1 MAYGICKNYDQ
12 AGDLVQE
19 MYLRLYDIMLKH
31 PEKELKETY
40 VWVVMCNIQKTK
52 WKRSEKYK
60 EVSLDI
66 IKDLPED
73 VNLFEVDDRDLELLD
88 RSKELRYLYRYYL
101 EQSYDKSLRELAE
114 HNNVGYWIVNR
125 RLEEARK
132 HILKDDIHLYKNK
145 RNKR

>member
-1 MAYGICKNYDQ
+1 MKYGNYP
-12 AGDLVQE
+12 VR
-19 MYLRLYDIMLKH
+19 YL
-31 PEKELKETY
+31 
-40 VWVVMCNIQKTK
+40 Q
-52 WKRSEKYK
+52 RSEKYK